1 MVVAVMAQMI
11 LYLPLLEL
19 QILVAAVAADQV
31 HK

>member
-11 LYLPLLEL
+11 LYLQLLAR
-19 QILVAAVAADQV
+19 QIQAVAVAADQV

>member
-11 LYLPLLEL
+11 LYLQLRVR
-19 QILVAAVAADQV
+19 QIQAVAVAVDQV

>member
-11 LYLPLLEL
+11 LYLQLRVR
-19 QILVAAVAADQV
+19 QIQAAVVAADQV